1 MPGRGT
7 PRRPDAPAQGSRRLT
22 VSVRLCPSVH
32 GVLIEEFAKVELRR
46 RAPRAAQLMTIGLLH
61 ERAYAQPGPA
71 LRETTTPSA
80 TSEPSEARVPGIR
93 PEDAAFVSSI
103 LDSAGS

>member
-7 PRRPDAPAQGSRRLT
+7 PRKPGAPAPGSRRLT

-61 ERAYAQPGPA
+61 ERAYARPDLVATQ
-71 LRETTTPSA
+71 TTPGSVA
-80 TSEPSEARVPGIR
+80 ASPGKPGALGIHA
-93 PEDAAFVSSI
+93 EDAAFVSSI